1 MSLTS
6 LVKERIDTRTPDLKS
21 KNRALNP
28 NTGELMPHSVSRHC
42 DFDIPIYRTDGSLF
56 RQGGSFPSHVRAGD
70 ISKIEGIIRREY
82 FRYKKK
88 LESKIVEA
96 KKAGGAERVRMRLNM
111 FGVEDVGSFVRD
123 GGICTVFPEDD

>member
-1 MSLTS
+1 
-6 LVKERIDTRTPDLKS
+6 VQERINTRTPDLKS

-42 DFDIPIYRTDGSLF
+42 DFDTPIYRADGNLF
-56 RQGGSFPSHVRAGD
+56 GQGGSFPPHVKAGG

-82 FRYKKK
+82 FKYKKDLK
-88 LESKIVEA
+88 SKIIEA
-96 KKAGGAERVRMRLNM
+96 KKAGGAERVRMRLDM
-111 FGVEDVGSFVRD
+111 FGVEDVGSFVRS